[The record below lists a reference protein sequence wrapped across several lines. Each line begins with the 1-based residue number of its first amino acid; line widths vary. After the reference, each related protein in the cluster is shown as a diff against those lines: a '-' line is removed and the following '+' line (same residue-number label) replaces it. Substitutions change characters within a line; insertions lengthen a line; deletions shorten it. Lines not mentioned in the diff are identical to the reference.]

1 MTTIS
6 EMIGILLCSKNEEKN
21 DFQKRR
27 NRKVEN
33 PLRVGH
39 CIGLVGDKDDD
50 DYKNID
56 DNDNDNADLLV
67 DDVESKNTK
76 SVVPGHCS

>member
-1 MTTIS
+1 MKKKT
-6 EMIGILLCSKNEEKN
+6 

-39 CIGLVGDKDDD
+39 CIGLAGDKDDD

-56 DNDNDNADLLV
+56 ENDDDNADLLV